1 MEWMT
6 VELNSLMPT
15 VSTFFIVLSAT
26 LVAIGWRL
34 AIKRR
39 LDQHQ
44 KVMVYAAV
52 AAVLF
57 FIIYASRTFIIGSTP
72 YNGPDGLKPY
82 YLVFLL
88 FHIVLAT
95 VAAVFGISTIVL
107 GYKKKFAKHRKF
119 GRFTSIIWFIT
130 AITGTAVYSIL
141 YVLYPAADAKPLFE
155 AIFG

>member
-1 MEWMT
+1 MDI
-6 VELNSLMPT
+6 NILMPT

-34 AIKRR
+34 AIKRK
-39 LDQHQ
+39 LEQHQ
-44 KVMVYAAV
+44 KVMLYAAI

-88 FHIVLAT
+88 CHIVMAT
-95 VAAVFGISTIVL
+95 VAAVFGITTIVL
-107 GYKKKFAKHRKF
+107 GYRKKFARHRKL
-119 GRFTSIIWFIT
+119 GRITSVIWFFT
-130 AITGTAVYSIL
+130 AITGVAVYSIL
-141 YVLYPAADAKPLFE
+141 YVLYPAADAKPLFD

>member
-1 MEWMT
+1 MD
-6 VELNSLMPT
+6 LNILMPT

-26 LVAIGWRL
+26 LVAFGWRL
-34 AIKRR
+34 AVKRK
-39 LDQHQ
+39 LEQHQ
-44 KVMVYAAV
+44 KMMVCAAI
-52 AAVLF
+52 AAILF

-88 FHIVLAT
+88 FHITLAT
-95 VAAVFGISTIVL
+95 VAAVFGITTIVL
-107 GYKKKFAKHRKF
+107 GYKKKFARHRKL
-119 GRFTSIIWFIT
+119 GRLTSIIWFIT

>member
-1 MEWMT
+1 MDI
-6 VELNSLMPT
+6 NIIMPT
-15 VSTFFIVLSAT
+15 VSTFFIVLSAA

-34 AIKRR
+34 AIKRK
-39 LDQHQ
+39 LEQHQ
-44 KVMVYAAV
+44 KVMLYAAI

-88 FHIVLAT
+88 FHIVMAT

-107 GYKKKFAKHRKF
+107 GYRKKFARHRKL
-119 GRFTSIIWFIT
+119 GRVTSVIWFFT
-130 AITGTAVYSIL
+130 AITGVAVYSIL
-141 YVLYPAADAKPLFE
+141 YVLYPAADAKPLFD

>member
-1 MEWMT
+1 MD
-6 VELNSLMPT
+6 LNILMPT

-26 LVAIGWRL
+26 LVAFGWRL
-34 AIKRR
+34 AVKRK
-39 LDQHQ
+39 LEQHQ
-44 KVMVYAAV
+44 KMMVSAAI
-52 AAVLF
+52 AAILF

-72 YNGPDGLKPY
+72 YNGPDGLKPF

-88 FHIVLAT
+88 FHITLAT
-95 VAAVFGISTIVL
+95 VAAVFGITTIVL
-107 GYKKKFAKHRKF
+107 GYKKKFARHRKL